1 MMDSV
6 RLIALL
12 AACATLGALTATPTA
27 HADDTGPLYQLV
39 DTASQR
45 LLTADPVAAV
55 KWVDGGSIEDAAR
68 VRQVLDTVGADARD
82 HGVDEAFVRR
92 AFENQIH
99 ATEGIEYARFGQWK
113 LDPAAAPASA
123 PDLSESRTAID
134 GFNRTMVSEMAA
146 QRGVLN
152 GPGCTTALD
161 DARRGVIAD
170 RGLEPL
176 YQQALD
182 FATHTY
188 CG

>member
-1 MMDSV
+1 V

-12 AACATLGALTATPTA
+12 VAGATLAALTATPSA
-27 HADDTGPLYQLV
+27 HADATGPLYRLV

-68 VRQVLDTVGADARD
+68 VRQVLDNVAADARD
-82 HGVDEAFVRR
+82 RGADEAFVRR

-99 ATEGIEYARFGQWK
+99 ATEGIQYVRFGQWK
-113 LDPAAAPASA
+113 LDPAAAPTSA
-123 PDLSESRTAID
+123 PDLSESRSAID
-134 GFNRTMVSEMAA
+134 GFNRTMVSEMTD
-146 QRGVLN
+146 QWPVLRS
-152 GPGCTTALD
+152 PGCHAALD
-161 DARRGVIAD
+161 DARQSVIAA
-170 RGLEPL
+170 RGLDPL